1 MKLTTE
7 QRAIILENLDQM
19 QRALKESQDILKDMT
34 KTTSEFEK
42 CGHRLKKIAKDI

>member
-1 MKLTTE
+1 MKLTAE

-19 QRALKESQDILKDMT
+19 QKALKESKDILKGME

-42 CGHRLKKIAKDI
+42 CGHRLKRIAKDI